1 MNDIQLLRQPF
12 FDYRIDKNVVQ
23 IFMTLILNKHI
34 A

>member
-12 FDYRIDKNVVQ
+12 FDYRIDKNFVQ
-23 IFMTLILNKHI
+23 IFMTLILNEHI